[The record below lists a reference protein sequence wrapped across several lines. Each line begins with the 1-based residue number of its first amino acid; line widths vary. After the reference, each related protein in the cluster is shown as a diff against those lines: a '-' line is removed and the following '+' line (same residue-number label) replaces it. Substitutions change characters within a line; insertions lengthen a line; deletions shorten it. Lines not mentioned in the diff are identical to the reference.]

1 LPGDPSIAG
10 VSALTIL
17 GGLLIAAGIVLTGHG
32 DGLRRVARASA
43 QDPGAPSVVDP
54 RAPLVLRRG
63 VALMIAGL
71 VVAGIGAL

>member
-1 LPGDPSIAG
+1 MAD

-32 DGLRRVARASA
+32 DGLRRVARVSG
-43 QDPGAPSVVDP
+43 QDPGASSVVDP
-54 RAPLVLRRG
+54 RAPLALRRG
-63 VALMIAGL
+63 LALMITGL